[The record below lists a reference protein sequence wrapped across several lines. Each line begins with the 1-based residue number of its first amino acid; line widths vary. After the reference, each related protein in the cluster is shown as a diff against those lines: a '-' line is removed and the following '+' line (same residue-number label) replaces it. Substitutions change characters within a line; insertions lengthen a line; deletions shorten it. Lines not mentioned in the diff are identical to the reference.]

1 MNLTECQSAKSLLKY
16 SLIKDLIRHSS
27 SHLLVKA
34 VKSCLHVFSVSSTL
48 MSHAGG
54 AGDDKGLGVS
64 SWTHGLSHLGQKPIC
79 FPTLPWAARFCSL
92 GSKSGILISVKEQST
107 ENRCTWNWPNTV
119 NQLYSSEM
127 KTWKYCVVKQQQG
140 NIFFTGVFEICTDF
154 SASFK
159 VLIQ

>member
-1 MNLTECQSAKSLLKY
+1 MSLTECQSAKSLLKY
-16 SLIKDLIRHSS
+16 SLIKDLSHHSD

-64 SWTHGLSHLGQKPIC
+64 SWTHGLNHLGQKPIC

-92 GSKSGILISVKEQST
+92 GSKSGILICQ
-107 ENRCTWNWPNTV
+107 RAV
-119 NQLYSSEM
+119 N
-127 KTWKYCVVKQQQG
+127 
-140 NIFFTGVFEICTDF
+140 
-154 SASFK
+154 
-159 VLIQ
+159 